1 MVGLAAHAWSLAT
14 AVVWWTCRLFVSAWS
29 TVKTAVVAFA
39 QPSREIQ
46 SERSV
51 VRCRRGILL
60 LVIVVVV
67 VVFFG
72 VATLVTKDDSLT
84 QHHLTSRPL
93 PPGVVQNK
101 TPWVVVDGGW
111 RPSFADSIA
120 SSEEAATKMED
131 GPREDDPVFVSRL
144 GSTVGTL
151 FGVARTA
158 AGSVLKVW
166 VGWGVVW
173 SLVRLYGGSRSP

>member
-1 MVGLAAHAWSLAT
+1 MWLCVVGVVVGLAHAWSLAT

-51 VRCRRGILL
+51 VRCRGILL
-60 LVIVVVV
+60 FLVFV
-67 VVFFG
+67 G